1 MSTHD
6 LDQLSRWL
14 RALPDTA
21 ARTERRLAD
30 LHTLAFDR
38 HVGEA
43 FGRSDHSAWRI
54 DEEGERV
61 GKWALDEVGQ
71 RQAKDLWNRAAKATH
86 ACLVEL
92 ESVANAIGDLLNR
105 GPMADNTLRGT
116 MLGDEDQSASEE
128 LNRLVA
134 NQTRRDARGD
144 YTPNREMAQPR
155 VPRR

>member
-1 MSTHD
+1 

-38 HVGEA
+38 HVGERN
-43 FGRSDHSAWRI
+43 GRGGTPPA
-54 DEEGERV
+54 ELEPLV
-61 GKWALDEVGQ
+61 GSP
-71 RQAKDLWNRAAKATH
+71 QARDLWHRAAKATH
-86 ACLVEL
+86 TCLVEL
-92 ESVANAIGDLLNR
+92 EAVSHAIGHLLNA
-105 GPMADNTLRGT
+105 GDPADNTLRGT

-134 NQTRRDARGD
+134 NQTQRSARGD
-144 YTPNREMAQPR
+144 YVPNREMAQPK